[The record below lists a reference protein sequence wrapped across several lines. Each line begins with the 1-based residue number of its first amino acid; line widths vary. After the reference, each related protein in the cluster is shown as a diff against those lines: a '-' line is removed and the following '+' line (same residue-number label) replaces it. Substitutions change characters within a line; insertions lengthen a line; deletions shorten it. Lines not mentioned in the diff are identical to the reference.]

1 VHSPLLGVELVFD
14 RADSLRLP
22 LTTGFEHGVLLMA
35 GSATSPAPPW
45 SRRAA
50 VPADGPVRRRGR
62 GRRGDPGGAAGR
74 RAVRRGPGDVVEL
87 RRAVHEEIVQ
97 AREDWAAGRRFGA
110 VVGCDHAP
118 LPAPDLPTV
127 RLKPR
132 DRNGRYR

>member
-1 VHSPLLGVELVFD
+1 VLLGGEPFAEDLVMWWNF
-14 RADSLRLP
+14 
-22 LTTGFEHGVLLMA
+22 V
-35 GSATSPAPPW
+35 
-45 SRRAA
+45 
-50 VPADGPVRRRGR
+50 GR
-62 GRRGDPGGAAGR
+62 S
-74 RAVRRGPGDVVEL
+74 
-87 RRAVHEEIVQ
+87 HEEIVQ